1 MSKLYILTG
10 IIALDILLPVIMGFL
25 SIDISSYINYL
36 TWVNA
41 LAIFYILLPSKKG
54 NVFYIEN

>member
-1 MSKLYILTG
+1 MSKLYILAG
-10 IIALDILLPVIMGFL
+10 IIALDILLPVIMNFL
-25 SIDISSYINYL
+25 SVDISSYINYL

-41 LAIFYILLPSKKG
+41 LAIFYLLLPSKKG